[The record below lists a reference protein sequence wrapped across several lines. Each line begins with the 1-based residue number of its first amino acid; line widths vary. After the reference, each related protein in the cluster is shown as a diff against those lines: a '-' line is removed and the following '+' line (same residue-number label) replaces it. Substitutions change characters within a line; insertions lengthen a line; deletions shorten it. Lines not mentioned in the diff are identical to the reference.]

1 MGAGLA
7 AQRGWPQGQENDPS
21 SPQRTGTSSSSGE
34 EPPPSNYPHNSSSL
48 LLFEETAD
56 SGEVQPLE
64 DGDFGR
70 NYGSSASLASLV
82 PLGRRRR
89 SSIEPENGNVSVG
102 SSVAG
107 DAAEDDD
114 LEERNG
120 REVSVAYDLGTT
132 VLSTEEEVRV

>member
-34 EPPPSNYPHNSSSL
+34 EPPQSSDLNRRRSSL

-64 DGDFGR
+64 DNDFAR
-70 NYGSSASLASLV
+70 NYGSSASLANLV
-82 PLGRRRR
+82 PLERKRW
-89 SSIEPENGNVSVG
+89 SSIEAENGNASVG
-102 SSVAG
+102 SSSAG
-107 DAAEDDD
+107 DATEDNH
-114 LEERNG
+114 LEARDG
-120 REVSVAYDLGTT
+120 RD
-132 VLSTEEEVRV
+132 